1 MSFFLVSYGWSF
13 MSGIKRFNFVCDL
26 VSLDLPWR
34 KFEYGPKKI
43 FVPMLFL
50 HTVRYG
56 LHDKTCPT

>member
-1 MSFFLVSYGWSF
+1 